1 MKELKNSRKD
11 ENYPD
16 NISKFDQNT
25 EKDIVIFTFAVTW
38 SLVKAT
44 IYF

>member
-1 MKELKNSRKD
+1 MEDLKNSIED

-16 NISKFDQNT
+16 NIFKVDQNT
-25 EKDIVIFTFAVTW
+25 EKNIVIFTFAVIW